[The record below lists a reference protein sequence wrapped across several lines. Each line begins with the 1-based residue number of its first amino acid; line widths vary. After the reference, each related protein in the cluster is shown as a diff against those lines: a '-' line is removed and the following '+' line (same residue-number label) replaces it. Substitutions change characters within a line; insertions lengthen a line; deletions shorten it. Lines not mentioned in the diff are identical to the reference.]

1 MENIYIVNSY
11 TDTVPGKLIKFRAKL
26 KFWNRYAGDIYSHV
40 SLSRDSKLNNMI
52 SFARKEINNPFIG
65 GIVKED
71 IRTKIFAL
79 NKEKSIIS
87 VMELPVSAEQYEKI
101 DEIIEYYWSRRDELK
116 FNFAGL
122 ASMLFCGRGV
132 TSKDRFFCSQWV
144 ATVLKEAG
152 LDLFNGKEPHN
163 IRPFDFYGLLKEN
176 IIYEGLATDYPEYN
190 LEEQKVNIKKK

>member
-52 SFARKEINNPFIG
+52 SFARKEINNPFISG
-65 GIVKED
+65 LVKED
-71 IRTKIFAL
+71 IRKNVFAL
-79 NKEKSIIS
+79 DKEKSIIS
-87 VMELPVSAEQYEKI
+87 VIELPVSDEQYEKI
-101 DEIIEYYWSRRDELK
+101 DKIIEYYWSRRDELK

-122 ASMLFCGRGV
+122 ATMLFCGRGV
-132 TSKDRFFCSQWV
+132 TSENRFFCSQWV

-152 LDLFNGKEPHN
+152 VDLFEGKDPHN
-163 IRPFDFYGLLKEN
+163 VRPFDFYGLLEDK
-176 IIYEGLATDYPEYN
+176 IIYEGLAINYPQYN
-190 LEEQKVNIKKK
+190 LEEQKVKVKKK